1 MNKRAQLLV
10 PLLLIACTLGPFA
23 VAADAE
29 RIVVTNARLV
39 GRDAAAQDVAVN
51 VLIVDGQLS
60 VVTKDELVIEPG
72 DLAIDSDGG
81 FLFGQLAVGS
91 KPSFV
96 ILDQDP
102 RENVDVLLDT
112 KTHARFAIREGVIVK
127 NELRAIPVTAAEA
140 TSKPRL
146 WKAYTP
152 PPIAVPIRYYDTRK
166 WNKFETKPVSG
177 LFIGALLM
185 DRQFW
190 FGQDSGSEDQVGDLS
205 DFEGGQIRAARFGVV
220 GTLNFKRPWR
230 YTVFAMTHAYD
241 KGFDVDADEEFS
253 FADYRLDIPLR
264 ADLNLSVGKQ
274 KEPISMERLM
284 GLAYLPMQERGAFI
298 DALLPSRNHGLVL
311 SGAAASDNISWA
323 VGAFNNWIDS
333 GESFGDTANV
343 FVGRTTWAPAVF
355 QNESNLFHVGLGLRY
370 SDLKQPVQV
379 RRTPE
384 FNNAPRYV
392 DTGEISADDQMT
404 YSLEAYWRNGPY
416 WLGFEYVGTD
426 VNSPQTGNPFF
437 SGYHVTGSWAVTG
450 ESRAYRKR
458 SGVFDPLPVAR
469 PVNQGG
475 WGTVELA
482 FRYSNTDLTD
492 GTLDG
497 GEMDIW
503 SLGVNWWFTRSA
515 HLGLNYRHISLDR
528 QSLQG
533 DSSGINARILLMLD

>member
-10 PLLLIACTLGPFA
+10 PLLLVAFMFGPFA

-72 DLAIDSDGG
+72 DLAIDSGGG

-127 NELRAIPVTAAEA
+127 NELRTIPVAAAEA

-190 FGQDSGSEDQVGDLS
+190 LSQDGDSEGQVQDLS

-241 KGFDVDADEEFS
+241 KGFDVDTDEEFS
-253 FADYRLDIPLR
+253 FGDYRLDIPMP
-264 ADLNLSVGKQ
+264 ADLTLSVGKQ
-274 KEPISMERLM
+274 KEPISMERLV

-298 DALLPSRNHGLVL
+298 DALLPSRNHGVVL
-311 SGAAASDNISWA
+311 SGAAASDNVSWA

-333 GESFGDTANV
+333 GESFSDTANV

-355 QNESNLFHVGLGLRY
+355 QNESNLFHV
-370 SDLKQPVQV
+370 
-379 RRTPE
+379 
-384 FNNAPRYV
+384 
-392 DTGEISADDQMT
+392 
-404 YSLEAYWRNGPY
+404 
-416 WLGFEYVGTD
+416 
-426 VNSPQTGNPFF
+426 
-437 SGYHVTGSWAVTG
+437 
-450 ESRAYRKR
+450 
-458 SGVFDPLPVAR
+458 
-469 PVNQGG
+469 
-475 WGTVELA
+475 
-482 FRYSNTDLTD
+482 
-492 GTLDG
+492 
-497 GEMDIW
+497 
-503 SLGVNWWFTRSA
+503 
-515 HLGLNYRHISLDR
+515 
-528 QSLQG
+528 
-533 DSSGINARILLMLD
+533 

>member
-10 PLLLIACTLGPFA
+10 PLLLVAFMFGPFA

-72 DLAIDSDGG
+72 DLAIDSGGG

-127 NELRAIPVTAAEA
+127 NELRTIPVAAAEA

-190 FGQDSGSEDQVGDLS
+190 LSQDGDSEGQVQDLS

-241 KGFDVDADEEFS
+241 KGFDVDTDEEFS
-253 FADYRLDIPLR
+253 FGDYRLDIP
-264 ADLNLSVGKQ
+264 
-274 KEPISMERLM
+274 M
-284 GLAYLPMQERGAFI
+284 
-298 DALLPSRNHGLVL
+298 
-311 SGAAASDNISWA
+311 
-323 VGAFNNWIDS
+323 
-333 GESFGDTANV
+333 
-343 FVGRTTWAPAVF
+343 PA
-355 QNESNLFHVGLGLRY
+355 
-370 SDLKQPVQV
+370 
-379 RRTPE
+379 
-384 FNNAPRYV
+384 
-392 DTGEISADDQMT
+392 
-404 YSLEAYWRNGPY
+404 
-416 WLGFEYVGTD
+416 
-426 VNSPQTGNPFF
+426 
-437 SGYHVTGSWAVTG
+437 
-450 ESRAYRKR
+450 
-458 SGVFDPLPVAR
+458 
-469 PVNQGG
+469 
-475 WGTVELA
+475 
-482 FRYSNTDLTD
+482 
-492 GTLDG
+492 
-497 GEMDIW
+497 
-503 SLGVNWWFTRSA
+503 
-515 HLGLNYRHISLDR
+515 
-528 QSLQG
+528 
-533 DSSGINARILLMLD
+533 